1 MPGISF
7 DRAVEYYDATRGYAE
22 GVAERIRDAI
32 VKETEAD
39 QNTRFLE
46 LGVGTGRIALP
57 FIQAG
62 YDYTGIDLSQPM
74 MDKLEQKLTEDPA
87 KANFR
92 YKLQQG
98 DVTSLPFPDN
108 SFDVIITVHVLHLI
122 DNWQEAI
129 NEARRVLRKPGGKF
143 ILGYDDISSS
153 SADQERMALQ
163 VRKRWTAIIEELGY
177 KDANTLRRPTIYGPE
192 SQTTLYLKSIGATTQ
207 VVELAEYQTPPISP
221 RDMFERLKLRMY
233 SRDWKTPDEIHAEA
247 VSRLE
252 KWLNEEFA
260 DPDRKVS
267 ATAHFE
273 AIIASW
279 D

>member
-62 YDYTGIDLSQPM
+62 YDYTGVDLSQPM

-163 VRKRWTAIIEELGY
+163 VRKRWT
-177 KDANTLRRPTIYGPE
+177 
-192 SQTTLYLKSIGATTQ
+192 
-207 VVELAEYQTPPISP
+207 
-221 RDMFERLKLRMY
+221 
-233 SRDWKTPDEIHAEA
+233 
-247 VSRLE
+247 
-252 KWLNEEFA
+252 
-260 DPDRKVS
+260 
-267 ATAHFE
+267 
-273 AIIASW
+273 
-279 D
+279 